1 MVYRKNMAKNIIEKP
16 PFIFRDEILSQEL
29 FDVEYILRYKE
40 VDSKGKY
47 LYWDQLKWRVNNNDN
62 KEKAWFATKWA
73 RFNKLKSITLVD
85 KENITFSFTMP
96 DTLQANLFK
105 ISNLAGQ
112 GIIPHNSIKNQYL
125 ISSLVMEE
133 AIYSSQLEGA
143 STTRKVAK
151 EILVSDRK
159 PKTQDEQMIVNN
171 YLLMKEIQRIKD
183 EELSVDMVLSLHQI
197 ATSKTHDNGN
207 VAGELRKSDDIVI
220 MDIDDNILHQP
231 PLVTELPKRLQ
242 LLCDFANEKHT
253 GEDDSIFIHPI
264 VKAILLHFMIG
275 YEHPFADGN
284 GRTSRALFYWFM
296 LKNGFDYFEYIS
308 ISKFLKE
315 APKKYS
321 MSYLY
326 SEIDDNDLTY
336 FIYYQVDIILR
347 AIDDLLAYLQKKSVE
362 YEEVTKL
369 LKDSSLNEKL
379 NFVQKDIIKKA
390 IKNPGRVFTGLEI
403 SVDYDVAPTTAR
415 KYLNELVKY
424 KILGNYKDGRT
435 KAYIAPANLHE
446 LLKKAK

>member
-1 MVYRKNMAKNIIEKP
+1 MAKNIIEKP
-16 PFIFRDEILSQEL
+16 PFSFKDHSVTSQF
-29 FDVEYILRYKE
+29 FDTEYIKRYKE
-40 VDSKGKY
+40 VDTAGNY
-47 LYWDQLKWRVNNNDN
+47 LYWDQLKWRVDANDDM
-62 KEKAWFATKWA
+62 KKAWFATKWA
-73 RFNKLKSITLVD
+73 RSNKLNTIKLFD
-85 KENITFSFTMP
+85 KIDTSFNFCMP
-96 DTLQANLFK
+96 DTLQAKLFK

-133 AIYSSQLEGA
+133 AISSSQLEGA

-151 EILVSDRK
+151 NILVSDKK

-183 EELSVDMVLSLHQI
+183 TKLSVDMILDLHKI
-197 ATSKTHDNGN
+197 ATNETYDNGN
-207 VAGELRKSDDIVI
+207 VAGELRISDDIVI
-220 MDIDDNILHQP
+220 MDRDDNILYKP
-231 PLVTELPKRLQ
+231 PLASELVKRLQ
-242 LLCDFANEKHT
+242 VLCSFANEKHT
-253 GEDDSIFIHPI
+253 GEDDGIFIHPV
-264 VKAILLHFMIG
+264 VKAIMLHFMIG

-284 GRTSRALFYWFM
+284 GRTARALFYWFM

-347 AIDDLLAYLQKKSVE
+347 AIDNLLEYLQKKSVE
-362 YEEVTKL
+362 YEEVTNI
-369 LKDSSLNEKL
+369 LKDSSLNEQL

-390 IKNPGRVFTGLEI
+390 IKSPGRVFTGLEI
-403 SVDYDVAPTTAR
+403 SVDYDIAPTTAR

-435 KAYIAPANLHE
+435 IAYIAPANLHE
-446 LLKKAK
+446 LLNFRT

>member
-1 MVYRKNMAKNIIEKP
+1 MAKNIIEKP